1 MGVMSEQVKEVLAV
15 EIYDKD
21 GHEHLLGDLVKGKK
35 TAILFV
41 RHFCERAMYVLICRK
56 LMRRVR
62 QLSSLCQTP
71 QRGPA
76 SVRPAR

>member
-1 MGVMSEQVKEVLAV
+1 MGVMSEQVKEALAV

-21 GHEHLLGDLVKGKK
+21 GHKHVIGDLVKGKK

-41 RHFCERAMYVLICRK
+41 RHFCERAMYTMMSK
-56 LMRRVR
+56 AHERVR